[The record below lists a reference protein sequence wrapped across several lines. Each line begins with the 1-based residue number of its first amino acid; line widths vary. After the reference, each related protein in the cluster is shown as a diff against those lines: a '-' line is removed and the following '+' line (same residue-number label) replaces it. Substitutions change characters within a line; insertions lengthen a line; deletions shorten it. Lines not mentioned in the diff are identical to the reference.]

1 MQEYSYSSDK
11 KLYLGMH
18 QLRKSFSGESSIMI
32 NNFSSFFDND
42 FPVGFFVEINEVPNM
57 GVEFF
62 SYGFKKRDSASCSY
76 LYRPYPFHGISSLCL
91 GMDSLSVHYQHSI
104 KNIKYFLGYNGCN
117 GCLTITGDRDGDN
130 VVKIEISDGEEV
142 IKRKVTKFGR
152 IEGLRKWVGS
162 NVTLIRTKDNNT
174 SEETKKHGKN
184 DGGGII

>member
-1 MQEYSYSSDK
+1 MK
-11 KLYLGMH
+11 
-18 QLRKSFSGESSIMI
+18 
-32 NNFSSFFDND
+32 NNLPFFDND
-42 FPVGFFVEINEVPNM
+42 FPIGFLIEINKIPNM
-57 GVEFF
+57 GIEFF
-62 SYGFKKRDSASCSY
+62 SNGFKKCDSASCSY
-76 LYRPYPFHGISSLCL
+76 FYRSYPLHSIPSHCL
-91 GMDSLSVHYQHSI
+91 GMGSLSIHQYGI

-117 GCLTITGDRDGDN
+117 GCLTITGDRDGDD

-184 DGGGII
+184 GGGGII